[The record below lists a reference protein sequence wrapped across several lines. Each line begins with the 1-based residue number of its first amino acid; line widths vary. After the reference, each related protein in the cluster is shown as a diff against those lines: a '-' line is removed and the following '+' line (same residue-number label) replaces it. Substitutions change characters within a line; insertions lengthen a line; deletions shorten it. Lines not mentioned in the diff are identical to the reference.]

1 MTPRS
6 STVEA
11 IVLKR
16 RNYQDAD
23 RFITLFSK
31 QAGKVEG
38 LAKGVRKLS
47 SKKRPALEPGNLV
60 KISFTSSTHIPII
73 TEAILIHPFTAAKA
87 NLSRITQLQQLLE
100 IVDALTVEAEAHPQV
115 FTLLQQS
122 LLALETN
129 GHKKDYLLENIRLIL
144 KDLGF
149 TYDKKFSEGGLK
161 RYIEDLASKNLKSKI
176 FLTVT

>member
-6 STVEA
+6 ATVEA

-16 RNYQDAD
+16 HNYQEAD
-23 RFITLFSK
+23 RFITVFSRY
-31 QAGKVEG
+31 QGKVEA

-47 SKKRPALEPGNLV
+47 SRKRPALEPGNHV
-60 KISFTSSTHIPII
+60 KLSITTSTHLPLI

-87 NLSRITQLQQLLE
+87 NLPRITQLHQLLE
-100 IVDALTVEAEAHPQV
+100 IVDLLTVETESHPQV
-115 FTLLQQS
+115 FNLLQQS
-122 LLALETN
+122 LRALETN

-144 KDLGF
+144 QDLGF
-149 TYDKKFSEGGLK
+149 TYDKKFSEGGLR
-161 RYIEDLASKNLKSKI
+161 RYIEDLGNRNLRSKA